1 MLPKA
6 GTKLHRV
13 RTDQDV
19 ADLVAGALA
28 LELGRTHQAVKTAMR
43 WTGASER
50 TVKNWLAGTHV
61 PSGLHLLDLAR
72 HSETVFKHLLIAT
85 GRSELAIILDVV
97 GIRSKLIAT
106 LAACEE
112 ILVP

>member
-28 LELGRTHQAVKTAMR
+28 FELGRTHQAVKTAKTR
-43 WTGASER
+43 APCGDL
-50 TVKNWLAGTHV
+50 TVSLAGKLRRADQVKRPVTA
-61 PSGLHLLDLAR
+61 LD
-72 HSETVFKHLLIAT
+72 
-85 GRSELAIILDVV
+85 GRQAPAPIPRY
-97 GIRSKLIAT
+97 G
-106 LAACEE
+106 
-112 ILVP
+112 